1 MPLNANVHEKCLE
14 TNIPLY
20 FICCRASWCLLA
32 VSPLGSRRV
41 KETQKVPKFLR
52 FQESEDSQQ
61 CEGITL
67 HLISVPPISGQWGR
81 CRLKTVSTS
90 QISPTKLQALPLGRS
105 LLLQL
110 WAHSWHVV
118 AAVGV
123 NSMLVAPPTSI
134 KEREGYPGA
143 DTLLS
148 CSAHTGEHWEI
159 WLKACD
165 IRRLRSDSSA
175 W

>member
-1 MPLNANVHEKCLE
+1 MQMFMKNVWKQTFL
-14 TNIPLY
+14 
-20 FICCRASWCLLA
+20 FISSVLAHHVASWQCPLLD
-32 VSPLGSRRV
+32 PEEW
-41 KETQKVPKFLR
+41 KKQKVPKFLR
-52 FQESEDSQQ
+52 FRESEDSQQ

-67 HLISVPPISGQWGR
+67 RLISVPPISGQWGR
-81 CRLKTVSTS
+81 CRLKAVSTS

-110 WAHSWHVV
+110 WAHSRHVV

-123 NSMLVAPPTSI
+123 NSMLVAPPTPE
-134 KEREGYPGA
+134 KNREGYPGA